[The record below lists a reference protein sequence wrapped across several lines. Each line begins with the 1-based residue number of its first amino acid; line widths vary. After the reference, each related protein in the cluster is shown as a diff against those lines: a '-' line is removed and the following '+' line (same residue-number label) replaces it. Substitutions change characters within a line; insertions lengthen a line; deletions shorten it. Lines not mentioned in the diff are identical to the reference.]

1 MGKREGWIS
10 DDPGWEGL
18 LERKRMWDKWKF
30 VLSNDCVEEMIKK
43 QKFTN
48 KKKER
53 EVIATVS
60 YMNELQEQHDV

>member
-18 LERKRMWDKWKF
+18 LERKGMWDKWKF